1 MRPVFIA
8 VMAGAVD
15 VTKAFSLGARIARA
29 VAMDHSALTA
39 SGANDVKT
47 RIGRRAAPD
56 RGFIRN
62 HAYTRASVRRRSKA
76 VLFPRIPLRCRRR

>member
-15 VTKAFSLGARIARA
+15 VTKAFSLGARTARA

-47 RIGRRAAPD
+47 RIRRRAAPY
-56 RGFIRN
+56 RCFIRN
-62 HAYTRASVRRRSKA
+62 HARTRA
-76 VLFPRIPLRCRRR
+76 